1 MAKKKKKNVNAIG
14 LVDFELELLL
24 RDLVYVRDNM
34 SDKNQDFYAEM
45 ISNLSMLSYDN
56 LSGLKLRFDRTL
68 GNRKKDSDVVEDY
81 KSLTDALKE
90 HFLKDVNSKSL
101 FKDVNRFIRMARKI
115 RKLTS
120 TFELE

>member
-1 MAKKKKKNVNAIG
+1 MAKKKKNVNAIG

-56 LSGLKLRFDRTL
+56 LSGLKLRFDRAL